1 MSTTRRKVLLVAG
14 EASGDVLGAALV
26 EALCRSDPEV
36 EVWGVGGERLRQ
48 AGMHILVDT
57 AAVATMGFVE
67 TFGTLGRLLSAYR
80 RLKRFLVEERPQLVI
95 LIDFPEFNLFFAKR
109 VKALEIPVFY
119 YIGPQVWAWRPRR
132 VRKIVRRVDRLGLV
146 FPFEPALYNKAR
158 RGLEPQAQ
166 QDRSPPSTW
175 LRTGLRRWR
184 QLRTEMGGGTTTSD
198 RQATLA
204 RFIGHPLLDIVQ
216 PTQTREQTL
225 ALYRLDPARPLL
237 ALLPGSRKKEL
248 RHLLRPALGAAELL
262 VRDGWQVV
270 VALAH
275 TLTKDEVAAALGGRM
290 PALTIVENDTYNLI
304 HAADTVLV
312 ASGTATL
319 ETALLGRPMVI
330 MYRVAALTFA
340 LARLLVHVDYIGMPN
355 IILGRGVFPELI
367 QGDVTP
373 EKLAAAV
380 QDVNARRDGLT
391 AALHELRGKLGEPG
405 AAARAARMALEL
417 MV

>member
-14 EASGDVLGAALV
+14 EASGDVHGAALV

-36 EVWGVGGERLRQ
+36 AVWGVGGERLRQ

-80 RLKRFLVEERPQLVI
+80 RLRRFLVEERPQLVI

-109 VKALEIPVFY
+109 VKALGIPVFY
-119 YIGPQVWAWRPRR
+119 YIGPQVWAWRRRR
-132 VRKIVRRVDRLGLV
+132 VRKIVRRVNRLGLV
-146 FPFEPALYNKAR
+146 FPFEPPLYNNGRR
-158 RGLEPQAQ
+158 RGLGPKQPA
-166 QDRSPPSTW
+166 P
-175 LRTGLRRWR
+175 
-184 QLRTEMGGGTTTSD
+184 
-198 RQATLA
+198 LA
-204 RFIGHPLLDIVQ
+204 DFVGHPLLDIVQ
-216 PTQTREQTL
+216 PTRTREETL
-225 ALYRLDPARPLL
+225 AYYHLDPARPLL

-248 RHLLRPALGAAELL
+248 RYLLRPALGAAELL

-270 VALAH
+270 IALAH
-275 TLTKDEVAAALGGRM
+275 TLTKEEVAAALGERM
-290 PALTIVENDTYNLI
+290 PAPPIVENDTYNLI
-304 HAADTVLV
+304 HAADAVLV

-330 MYRVAALTFA
+330 MYRVAPLTFA

-355 IILGRGVFPELI
+355 IILGRSVFPELI

-380 QDVNARRDGLT
+380 QDVNARHDGLT

-405 AAARAARMALEL
+405 AATRAARMALEL
-417 MV
+417 MA